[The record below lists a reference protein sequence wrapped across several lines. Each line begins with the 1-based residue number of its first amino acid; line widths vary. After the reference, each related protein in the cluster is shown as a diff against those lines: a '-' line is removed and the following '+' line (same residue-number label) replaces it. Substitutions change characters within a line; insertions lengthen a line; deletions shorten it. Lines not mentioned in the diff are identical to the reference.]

1 MEGDHVGH
9 QLVKGQV
16 SVQLTSGCAA
26 AALNA
31 IDTHHEYTKKPNKAA
46 RNHSRNHLKRKTT
59 PEKWF
64 SDGKNH
70 PRS

>member
-31 IDTHHEYTKKPNKAA
+31 TDTHHEYTKKQIKQPEITAE
-46 RNHSRNHLKRKTT
+46 TT
-59 PEKWF
+59 
-64 SDGKNH
+64 
-70 PRS
+70 